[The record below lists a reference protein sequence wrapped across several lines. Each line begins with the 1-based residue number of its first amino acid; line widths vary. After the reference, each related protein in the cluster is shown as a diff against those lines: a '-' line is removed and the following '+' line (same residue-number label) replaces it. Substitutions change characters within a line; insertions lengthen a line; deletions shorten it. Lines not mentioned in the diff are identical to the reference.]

1 MAEGEGAAAAAERQ
15 VAVFP
20 LEGAALRLQSK
31 APLLKLVHSA
41 QHGLPTGWRE
51 VVALRLTV
59 CSAA

>member
-1 MAEGEGAAAAAERQ
+1 MAAAAAERQ